1 MILILILC
9 KKNVCIYHMFG
20 NRHTK
25 QIIKI
30 DRSLTKEVKSMENK
44 VEELEGEL
52 TNVLTSADSNNA
64 QQQEQTNQLIT
75 NENNTETNENTE
87 N

>member
-1 MILILILC
+1 
-9 KKNVCIYHMFG
+9 MFG

-44 VEELEGEL
+44 VEELEDEL
-52 TNVLTSADSNNA
+52 TNVLTSSDSNNV
-64 QQQEQTNQLIT
+64 QQQDQTNQLVT
-75 NENNTETNENTE
+75 NENNTETNEN
-87 N
+87 